1 DSKKVTLFG
10 LSAGGASVHY
20 HYLSQLSAGLFQGGI
35 SFSGTTFNCWTQT
48 ENSLEKAKKLSALMG
63 CPTTS
68 SREMIRCLR
77 YRPARAMVQAT
88 SEFMTFFYTPFT
100 PYGPVV
106 ERFGDEA
113 PFIDR
118 TPIEIVSSGDVQ
130 DVPWVTG
137 VTSEEGLYP
146 VA

>member
-1 DSKKVTLFG
+1 
-10 LSAGGASVHY
+10 
-20 HYLSQLSAGLFQGGI
+20 
-35 SFSGTTFNCWTQT
+35 
-48 ENSLEKAKKLSALMG
+48 MG

-68 SREMIRCLR
+68 SRDMIRCLR

-88 SEFMTFFYTPFT
+88 SEFMTFFYIPLT